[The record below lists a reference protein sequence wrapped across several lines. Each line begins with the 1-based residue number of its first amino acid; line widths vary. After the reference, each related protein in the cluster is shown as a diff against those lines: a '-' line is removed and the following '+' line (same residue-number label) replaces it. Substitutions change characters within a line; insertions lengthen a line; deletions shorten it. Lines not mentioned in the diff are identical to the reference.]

1 MENEDSR
8 MIWIKKAAEKYHDLM
23 QDEKGRTFLE
33 KELAVIAGWG
43 NSQADFKVGSDSND
57 GKI

>member
-1 MENEDSR
+1 MEDEDSR
-8 MIWIKKAAEKYHDLM
+8 MKWIQKAAEKYHDLM
-23 QDEKGRTFLE
+23 QDEKGRAFLE
-33 KELAVIAGWG
+33 KELAIIATWG

>member
-1 MENEDSR
+1 

-23 QDEKGRTFLE
+23 QDEKGRVFLE

-43 NSQADFKVGSDSND
+43 NSRAGFKVGGDGND